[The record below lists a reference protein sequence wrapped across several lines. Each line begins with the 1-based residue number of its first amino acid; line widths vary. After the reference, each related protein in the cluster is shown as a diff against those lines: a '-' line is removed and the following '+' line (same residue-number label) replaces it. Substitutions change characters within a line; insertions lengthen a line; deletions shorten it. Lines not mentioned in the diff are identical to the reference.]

1 MGYIKFV
8 LALRLTDGRSNT
20 TRARISRIESDMDGL
35 GTYETNLI
43 LHALSAP
50 GGRVVSIS
58 DFILDSGILDN
69 ENDILG

>member
-8 LALRLTDGRSNT
+8 LSAHKTDASGCI

>member
-8 LALRLTDGRSNT
+8 LNQRKSDAIGNT
-20 TRARISRIESDMDGL
+20 TQARICRIESDMADANF
-35 GTYETNLI
+35 YELNLI

-50 GGRVVSIS
+50 GGKVMVIS
-58 DFILDSGILDN
+58 NFILDSGILDN

>member
-1 MGYIKFV
+1 MGYIKFI
-8 LALRLTDGRSNT
+8 LSAHKTDVSGNT

-50 GGRVVSIS
+50 GGRVISIS